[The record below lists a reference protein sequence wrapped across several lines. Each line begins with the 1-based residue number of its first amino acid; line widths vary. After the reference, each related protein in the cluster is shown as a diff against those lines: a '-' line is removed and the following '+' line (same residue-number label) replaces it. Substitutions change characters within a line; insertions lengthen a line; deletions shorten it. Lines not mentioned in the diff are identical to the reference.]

1 MVKSYIAC
9 LNIILLTS
17 LIQNCKPIA
26 EPDSCEEGA
35 VRMVDG
41 IIEREGRVEIC
52 KNGVWGSVC
61 DQSWDKTDAH
71 IVCQEMGYPELGK
84 TIKH

>member
-1 MVKSYIAC
+1 
-9 LNIILLTS
+9 
-17 LIQNCKPIA
+17 
-26 EPDSCEEGA
+26 
-35 VRMVDG
+35 MVDG
-41 IIEREGRVEIC
+41 IIQQEGRVEIC

-84 TIKH
+84 T